1 MTKLKGICKYMQWL
15 KVTIYT
21 TADGIDSVCGRLYN
35 LGITGTEIEDFDDFT
50 NFLDENKD
58 VWDYVDQEL
67 IDSKKSETKVICYVS
82 GTPDGIETLAD
93 IKGSLKELKDFDKE
107 GAFGRL
113 EIDETSL
120 DEEDWANNWKQYFH
134 PLEIGGNILVCPQWE
149 VPEEQ
154 TRMIFKINPGMTFGT
169 GSHHTT
175 KLCIEKLEKYI
186 KDGNV
191 MADLGCGS
199 GILSLISLMLG
210 ASHATAVDIDPNAVK
225 IAYDN
230 ADINNV
236 CRENLRV
243 LSGNVLDQ
251 GNPGDMIAD
260 RKYDVVCANIVADV
274 IIALLPFA
282 LRILKDDGVFITSG
296 IILDRKEDVKL
307 ALVHSGFEIVEENI
321 SGEWLCFVCRKA
333 KA

>member
-1 MTKLKGICKYMQWL
+1 MQWL

-21 TADGIDSVCGRLYN
+21 SAEGIDSVCGRLYN

-50 NFLDENKD
+50 NFLDENKNI
-58 VWDYVDQEL
+58 WDYVDDEL
-67 IDSKKSETKVICYVS
+67 IESKKSETKVICYVS
-82 GTPDGIETLAD
+82 ATPEGLETLAD
-93 IKGSLKELKDFDKE
+93 IRGSLKELKDFDKE
-107 GAFGRL
+107 KLFGRL

-120 DEEDWANNWKQYFH
+120 DEEDWSNNWKQYFH
-134 PLEIGGNILVCPQWE
+134 PLEIGENILVCPQWE
-149 VPEEQ
+149 VPESSE
-154 TRMIFKINPGMTFGT
+154 RMIFKINPGMTFGT

-175 KLCIEKLEKYI
+175 KMCIEKLEKYI
-186 KDGNV
+186 TDGTI

-199 GILSLISLMLG
+199 GILSVISLMLG
-210 ASHATAVDIDPNAVK
+210 AEHATAVDIDPNAVK

-230 ADINNV
+230 AQLNGVDKNL
-236 CRENLRV
+236 LRV
-243 LSGNVLDQ
+243 LAGNVLDD
-251 GNPGDMIAD
+251 GYPAKEIGD

-282 LRILKDDGVFITSG
+282 IKILSENGTFITSG
-296 IILDRKEDVKL
+296 IIMDRKEDVKR
-307 ALVHSGFEIVEENI
+307 ALEHNGLDIIEENI

>member
-1 MTKLKGICKYMQWL
+1 MQWL

-21 TADGIDSVCGRLYN
+21 TAEGIDSVCGRLYN
-35 LGITGTEIEDFDDFT
+35 LGITGTEIEDFEDFT
-50 NFLDENKD
+50 SFLDENKD
-58 VWDYVDQEL
+58 VWDYVDEEL
-67 IDSKKSETKVICYVS
+67 IESKKDETKVICYVS
-82 GTPDGIETLAD
+82 ATPEGMETLAD
-93 IKGSLKELKDFDKE
+93 IKGSLTELKDFDTDNL
-107 GAFGRL
+107 FGRL

-134 PLEIGGNILVCPQWE
+134 PLEIGENILVCPEWE
-149 VPEEQ
+149 VPASSE
-154 TRMIFKINPGMTFGT
+154 RMIFKINPGMTFGT

-186 KDGNV
+186 SRGST

-199 GILSLISLMLG
+199 GILSVISLMLG
-210 ASHATAVDIDPNAVK
+210 AEHATAVDIDPNAVK

-230 ADINNV
+230 ADLNKVNKD
-236 CRENLRV
+236 NFRV
-243 LSGNVLDQ
+243 MSGNVLDK
-251 GNPGDMIAD
+251 GNPADTIAD

-282 LRILKDDGVFITSG
+282 MEILKDDGIFVTSG
-296 IILDRKEDVKL
+296 IILDRKADVKR
-307 ALVHSGFEIVEENI
+307 ALEHSGFEIVEENI
-321 SGEWLCFVCRKA
+321 SGEWICYVCRKA

>member
-1 MTKLKGICKYMQWL
+1 
-15 KVTIYT
+15 
-21 TADGIDSVCGRLYN
+21 
-35 LGITGTEIEDFDDFT
+35 
-50 NFLDENKD
+50 
-58 VWDYVDQEL
+58 
-67 IDSKKSETKVICYVS
+67 
-82 GTPDGIETLAD
+82 
-93 IKGSLKELKDFDKE
+93 
-107 GAFGRL
+107 
-113 EIDETSL
+113 
-120 DEEDWANNWKQYFH
+120 
-134 PLEIGGNILVCPQWE
+134 
-149 VPEEQ
+149 
-154 TRMIFKINPGMTFGT
+154 MIFKINPGMTFGT

>member
-1 MTKLKGICKYMQWL
+1 MQWL

-21 TADGIDSVCGRLYN
+21 TAEGIDSVCGRLYN

-50 NFLDENKD
+50 SFLNENKNI
-58 VWDYVDQEL
+58 WDYVDDEL
-67 IDSKKSETKVICYVS
+67 IESKKDETKVICYVS
-82 GTPDGIETLAD
+82 ATPEGLETLAD
-93 IKGSLKELKDFDKE
+93 IKGSLRELKDFDTE
-107 GAFGRL
+107 NLFGRL

-120 DEEDWANNWKQYFH
+120 DEEDWSNNWKQYFH
-134 PLEIGGNILVCPQWE
+134 PLEIGKNILVCPQWE
-149 VPEEQ
+149 VLESSE
-154 TRMIFKINPGMTFGT
+154 RMIFKINPGMTFGT

-186 KDGNV
+186 TDGV
-191 MADLGCGS
+191 SMADLGCGS
-199 GILSLISLMLG
+199 GILSVISLMLG
-210 ASHATAVDIDPNAVK
+210 AKHATAVDIDPNAVK

-230 ADINNV
+230 AELNGVNK
-236 CRENLRV
+236 ESLRV
-243 LSGNVLDQ
+243 LAGNVLDEGYP
-251 GNPGDMIAD
+251 GNTIAD

-282 LRILKDDGVFITSG
+282 LNILSETGTFITSG
-296 IILDRKEDVKL
+296 IIMDRKDDVKR
-307 ALVHSGFEIVEENI
+307 ALLSNGFEITEENT